1 MIGYLRGTIAGIR
14 ASESSRKSA
23 TSSILTLDVQGVGY
37 DLIITNNAIENLA
50 ASGTEATIY
59 THLQVREDQ
68 MVLFGFLAAAERD
81 LFRQLISV
89 SGLGTQMAI
98 ALLNTLGLQDLVK
111 AIVTGNARVLSLT
124 PGVGKKT
131 AERIS
136 LELRSK
142 LADWR
147 QHAGVVNPVVSAVQE
162 DLEMALL
169 AFGYTAKEIN
179 AALGAI
185 ATSPDLVNSKDVEA
199 WLKAAIGWLSKT

>member
-1 MIGYLRGTIAGIR
+1 MIGYLRGAIASIR
-14 ASESSRKSA
+14 PSESSRKSS
-23 TSSILTLDVQGVGY
+23 TCSILTLDLQGVGY
-37 DLIITNNAIENLA
+37 DVIITNNAIENLA
-50 ASGTEATIY
+50 PTGEEATIY

-68 MVLFGFLAAAERD
+68 MVLFGFLEAAERD

-89 SGLGTQMAI
+89 SGLGTQMAM

-111 AIVTGNARVLSLT
+111 AIVSNNTRVLSLT
-124 PGVGKKT
+124 PGVGNKT

-147 QHAGVVNPVVSAVQE
+147 QHAGVINPVVSVVQE
-162 DLEMALL
+162 DLEMTLL
-169 AFGYTAKEIN
+169 ALGYTAQEIN
-179 AALGAI
+179 AALRAI

-199 WLKAAIGWLSKT
+199 WLKAAIGWLSQS

>member
-1 MIGYLRGTIAGIR
+1 MIGYLRGAIAGIR
-14 ASESSRKSA
+14 PIESSRKSA
-23 TSSILTLDVQGVGY
+23 TSSMLTLDVQGVGY

-50 ASGTEATIY
+50 PTGTEAIIY

-68 MVLFGFLAAAERD
+68 MVLFGFLEAAERD

-111 AIVTGNARVLSLT
+111 AIVTNNTRVLSLT
-124 PGVGKKT
+124 PGIGNKT

-147 QHAGVVNPVVSAVQE
+147 QHAGVINPVVSAVQE
-162 DLEMALL
+162 DLEMTLL
-169 AFGYTAKEIN
+169 ALGYTAKEIN
-179 AALGAI
+179 AALRAI